1 MKEKFTIGETA
12 TLLGISTQT
21 LRYYDKIGLLSPG
34 YTDEVTGY
42 RYYYYN
48 QFHYIDRIR
57 YLQSF
62 GMQLEDIR
70 KIIHSGSV
78 ELLLPYLRKKKEE
91 AIQELKETEERIK
104 DIEWY
109 IDYFTYINKSEN
121 PDNLYKIQ
129 KEERY
134 ILSVPCYYKEQLP
147 QMEIRLAAAK
157 SKNEYASE
165 KFRRQYGYKLDV
177 EALLKK
183 EFYPREYFVY
193 FREKPDLD
201 ESLYDVI
208 PAGEYL
214 CFQTQALSEKWDIN
228 MLANY
233 FANRPK
239 PRLVLA
245 MEFEDN
251 LVDYSNAQYE
261 VQILLWQ

>member
-1 MKEKFTIGETA
+1 MKKKYTIGETA
-12 TLLGISTQT
+12 SLLGISTQT

-34 YTDEVTGY
+34 YTDISTGY

-78 ELLLPYLRKKKEE
+78 DLLLPYLRKKRED
-91 AIQELKETEERIK
+91 ALQELKETEERIK

-109 IDYFTYINKSEN
+109 IDYFTYMNKGEN
-121 PDNLYKIQ
+121 LNNLYKIQ

-134 ILSVPCYYKEQLP
+134 ILGVPCFYKEQLP

-157 SKNEYASE
+157 SKNEYLNA
-165 KFRRQYGYKLDV
+165 KFRRQYGYKIDV
-177 EALLKK
+177 DALLKK

-193 FREKPDLD
+193 FREKPNLD
-201 ESLYDVI
+201 KSLYDTI
-208 PAGEYL
+208 PGGEYL
-214 CFQTQALSEKWDIN
+214 CFQTQALFENWDIN
-228 MLANY
+228 MLTNY
-233 FANRPK
+233 FDNKPK

-245 MEFEDN
+245 LEFEDN
-251 LVDYSNAQYE
+251 LVDYSDAQYE
-261 VQILLWQ
+261 VQILL

>member
-1 MKEKFTIGETA
+1 MKKKYSIGEPA
-12 TLLGISTQT
+12 ALLGISTQT
-21 LRYYDKIGLLSPG
+21 LRYYDQIGLLSPG
-34 YTDEVTGY
+34 YTDESTGY

-48 QFHYIDRIR
+48 QFHFLDRIR

-78 ELLLPYLRKKKEE
+78 DLLLPYLRKKRED
-91 AIQELKETEERIK
+91 ALQELKETEERLK

-109 IDYFTYINKSEN
+109 IDYFTYMNKGEN
-121 PDNLYKIQ
+121 LDNLYKVQ

-157 SKNEYASE
+157 SKNSYLQT
-165 KFRRQYGYKLDV
+165 KFRRQYGYKIDL
-177 EALLKK
+177 EALLRK
-183 EFYPREYFVY
+183 EFYPKEYFVY
-193 FREKPDLD
+193 FRGKPDLD
-201 ESLYDVI
+201 KSLYDVI

-214 CFQTQALSEKWDIN
+214 CFQTQALSENWDID
-228 MLANY
+228 MLTKY
-233 FANRPK
+233 FENKPK

-251 LVDYSNAQYE
+251 LVDYAYAQYE
-261 VQILLWQ
+261 IQILL

>member
-1 MKEKFTIGETA
+1 MKKKFTIGETA
-12 TLLGISTQT
+12 SLLGISTQT

-34 YTDEVTGY
+34 YTDENTGY
-42 RYYYYN
+42 RYYFYN
-48 QFHYIDRIR
+48 QFHYLDRIR

-62 GMQLEDIR
+62 GMQLEDIA

-78 ELLLPYLRKKKEE
+78 DLLLPYLRKKRED
-91 AIQELKETEERIK
+91 ALQELRETEERIK

-109 IDYFTYINKSEN
+109 IDYFTYMNKGEN
-121 PDNLYKIQ
+121 LDNLYKIQ

-157 SKNEYASE
+157 SKNEYSNM
-165 KFRRQYGYKLDV
+165 KFRRQYGYKIDV
-177 EALLKK
+177 DALLRK

-193 FREKPDLD
+193 FREKPSLD
-201 ESLYDVI
+201 QALYDVL
-208 PAGEYL
+208 PGGEYL

-228 MLANY
+228 MLTEY
-233 FANRPK
+233 FTINSK

-251 LVDYSNAQYE
+251 LVDYADAQYE
-261 VQILLWQ
+261 IQILL

>member
-1 MKEKFTIGETA
+1 MKNKYTIGETA
-12 TLLGISTQT
+12 ALLGISTQT

-34 YTDEVTGY
+34 YTDESTGY

-48 QFHYIDRIR
+48 QFHYLDRIR

-78 ELLLPYLRKKKEE
+78 ELLLPYLRKKREDTL
-91 AIQELKETEERIK
+91 QELKEAEERLK

-109 IDYFTYINKSEN
+109 IDYFTYMNKGEN
-121 PDNLYKIQ
+121 LDNLYKVQ

-157 SKNEYASE
+157 SKNDYIQM
-165 KFRRQYGYKLDV
+165 KFRRQYGYKIDL

-193 FREKPDLD
+193 FRGKPDLNKT
-201 ESLYDVI
+201 LYDVI

-214 CFQTQALSEKWDIN
+214 CFQTQALSENWDID
-228 MLANY
+228 MLKKY
-233 FANRPK
+233 FENKPK

-251 LVDYSNAQYE
+251 LVDYADAQYE
-261 VQILLWQ
+261 IQILL

>member
-1 MKEKFTIGETA
+1 MKKKYSIGETA
-12 TLLGISTQT
+12 ALLGISTQT
-21 LRYYDKIGLLSPG
+21 LRYYDKIGLVSPG
-34 YTDEVTGY
+34 FTDENTGY

-78 ELLLPYLRKKKEE
+78 DLLLPYLRKKRED
-91 AIQELKETEERIK
+91 ALQELKETEERIK

-109 IDYFTYINKSEN
+109 IDYFTYMNKGEN
-121 PDNLYKIQ
+121 VDNLYKVQ

-157 SKNEYASE
+157 SENQYILA
-165 KFRRQYGYKLDV
+165 KFRRQYGYKIDV
-177 EALLKK
+177 EALLRK
-183 EFYPREYFVY
+183 EFYPKEYFVY
-193 FREKPDLD
+193 FRGKPDLN
-201 ESLYDVI
+201 EELYDVI

-214 CFQTQALSEKWDIN
+214 CFQTQALSENWDID
-228 MLANY
+228 MLTKYSEN
-233 FANRPK
+233 K
-239 PRLVLA
+239 PRPQLVLA
-245 MEFEDN
+245 LEFEDN
-251 LVDYSNAQYE
+251 LVNYADAQYE
-261 VQILLWQ
+261 IQILL